1 MRVKLNSI
9 QVEHKGQLTKRSKQE
24 TQGGVAVRLD
34 VRDFNIPWQRVIYFF
49 ILQGSDIY

>member
-9 QVEHKGQLTKRSKQE
+9 QVEHMTINKAEQTGDGRV
-24 TQGGVAVRLD
+24 VAVRLE
-34 VRDFNIPWQRVIYFF
+34 VRGFQHTLATNYLFF